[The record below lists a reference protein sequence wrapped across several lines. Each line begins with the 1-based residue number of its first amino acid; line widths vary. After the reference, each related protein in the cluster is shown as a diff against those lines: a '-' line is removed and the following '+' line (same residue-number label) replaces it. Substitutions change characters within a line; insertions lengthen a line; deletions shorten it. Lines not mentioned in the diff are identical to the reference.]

1 MDEEIKIKLPLEIGL
16 KVRRDKELEWI
27 IKKRIERDISQEVK
41 EGMFLS
47 MLFDSLLQESDLS
60 REEINKIDHEVKKEV
75 MERLGW
81 E

>member
-81 E
+81 K